1 MTKELMEQYPDIC
14 VEITELEKRMRSSVT
29 DTVSGSSAEYPYNQ
43 HPVSIRGV
51 PPEFSKQ
58 LDILKKQ
65 KSEIEQ
71 FVFGLK
77 DSGQRCL
84 VTLRAL
90 QGLSWA
96 QVAARMGV
104 HYTEEKAKKRYQ
116 RFLKNFF

>member
-1 MTKELMEQYPDIC
+1 MTKELIEQYPDIC
-14 VEITELEKRMRSSVT
+14 VEIKELEKRMRSPVT

-43 HPVSIRGV
+43 HPVSLRGI
-51 PPEFSKQ
+51 PPELPAQ
-58 LDILKKQ
+58 LEALKNQ
-65 KSEIEQ
+65 KREIEQ

-77 DSGQRCL
+77 DSGQRCI

-116 RFLKNFF
+116 RFIKNFF